1 MSTTRH
7 VEAGT
12 VSGRGRWW
20 AVVAIGLS
28 GLVIALDTT
37 VLITALPTLSAKL
50 GATTSQLQWIS
61 AAYTLAL
68 AGLLLPA
75 GVLGDRFGRK
85 RLLVIGLL
93 VFGGASVT
101 ASQMTS
107 AGGLIVMRGI
117 MGVGGAIILPLS
129 LSILPAMFTPVERP
143 RAIAV
148 TAASAFLGLP
158 FGPLVAGWLLTHYDW
173 GSVFLINAPV
183 IAVAVIGVWLLVPES
198 RDPEAPRL
206 DWLGAVLAVA
216 GVSALVYAIIE
227 EPANGWGDGR
237 VLGCLIGGAAVLAVF
252 ILVELRSRAPLV
264 DMRLFLQRRF
274 TWSTIAFTV
283 VGFAM
288 TGLMFVLAPY
298 LQVVMGN
305 DAQGTGLRLIPMIG
319 GLMLGAIPSDRLTAR
334 LGTRAMVAG
343 GLVVSTAG
351 VLLLSRIGVD
361 TGYGT
366 VATALTVIGL
376 GMGFAMPAALDAVMS
391 VLPPGQTG
399 AGSALTRSLQQIG
412 ASFGVAILGSIL
424 NDVYRADLG
433 DHLAGLPGPVR
444 DAAQGGVAVAVAVAG
459 RLPAGVGRPLA
470 RAAEEAYVRGMADVL
485 LVCAGLL
492 AGVAVLVALFLPAW
506 AARTEGRGEA
516 AADEPS
522 PTAHVA

>member
-1 MSTTRH
+1 
-7 VEAGT
+7 
-12 VSGRGRWW
+12 
-20 AVVAIGLS
+20 
-28 GLVIALDTT
+28 
-37 VLITALPTLSAKL
+37 
-50 GATTSQLQWIS
+50 
-61 AAYTLAL
+61 
-68 AGLLLPA
+68 
-75 GVLGDRFGRK
+75 
-85 RLLVIGLL
+85 
-93 VFGGASVT
+93 
-101 ASQMTS
+101 
-107 AGGLIVMRGI
+107 
-117 MGVGGAIILPLS
+117 
-129 LSILPAMFTPVERP
+129 
-143 RAIAV
+143 
-148 TAASAFLGLP
+148 AFLGLP

-198 RDPEAPRL
+198 KDPEAPRL
-206 DWLGAVLAVA
+206 DWSGAFLAVA

-227 EPANGWGDGR
+227 EPAYGWGDGR

-252 ILVELRSRAPLV
+252 LLVELRSRSPLV

-298 LQVVMGN
+298 LQVVMDN

-334 LGTRAMVAG
+334 LGTKAMVAG
-343 GLVVSTAG
+343 GLAVSTAG
-351 VLLLSRIGVD
+351 VLLLSRVGVD

-366 VATALTVIGL
+366 VAAALTVIGL

-424 NDVYRADLG
+424 NNVYRADLG
-433 DHLAGLPGPVR
+433 AHLAGLPVPVR
-444 DAAQGGVAVAVAVAG
+444 DAARGGVAVAVTVAG
-459 RLPAGVGRPLA
+459 RLPAGLGRPLA
-470 RAAEEAYVRGMADVL
+470 RAAEEAYVHGMADVL
-485 LVCAGLL
+485 LVCAELL
-492 AGVAVLVALFLPAW
+492 VGAAVLVALFLPAW
-506 AARTEGRGEA
+506 AAGAEGRGEA